1 VACLLDERR
10 PTTRR
15 ESQDGELVRALGA
28 GAPVLVWL
36 EPLPPPRFSVRHA
49 PERAFAAALA
59 VATAFAVAVVVLST
73 CASSPR
79 LVEGEGGRKYP
90 SRRPGCELRIY
101 GTPVPPVAAWD
112 DLGVAEAACHI
123 NSGLSTCIQALKAEA
138 CRMGGDIIYNVPRH
152 PYRPRDQVMVFRG
165 QVAHTR
171 GRSTEEQKLRPAK
184 NDEDAPP
191 PATAE
196 EAAGPV
202 VPLTGPGAAPVPA
215 PPTPAPDGGTGG

>member
-1 VACLLDERR
+1 V
-10 PTTRR
+10 
-15 ESQDGELVRALGA
+15 QALGA
-28 GAPVLVWL
+28 GVPVLVWL
-36 EPLPPPRFSVRHA
+36 EALPPTRFSVRRHA
-49 PERAFAAALA
+49 AERAFAAAL
-59 VATAFAVAVVVLST
+59 VATAAFAVAVLST

-79 LVEGEGGRKYP
+79 VVEGEGGRKYP

-101 GTPVPPVAAWD
+101 GTSVPPVAAWD

-123 NSGLSTCIQALKAEA
+123 NTGLATCIQALKAEA
-138 CRMGGDIIYNVPRH
+138 CRMGGDIIYNVPRR

-184 NDEDAPP
+184 DDDDAPP

-202 VPLTGPGAAPVPA
+202 VPLTGAAAAPAPA
-215 PPTPAPDGGTGG
+215 TPAPDGGTGG